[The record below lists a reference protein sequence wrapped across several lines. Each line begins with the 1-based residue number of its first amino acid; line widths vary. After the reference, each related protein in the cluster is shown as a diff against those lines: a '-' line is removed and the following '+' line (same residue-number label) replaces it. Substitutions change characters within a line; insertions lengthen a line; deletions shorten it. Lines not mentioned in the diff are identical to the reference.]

1 MSFIEFL
8 YQLDSWVWG
17 MPLIVAVMLLGAYY
31 MIRGKFFPFVH
42 FGHTWK
48 NTIFKKSDQTSAD
61 DSGKISP
68 FRAFCLALGG
78 AVGMAN
84 ISGVATS
91 IAVGGPGAIFWMW
104 VWAFFSMMV
113 KIVET
118 SLGLY
123 YRRKGPDGKYSGS
136 AMDYMERGIAG
147 EMGLKFGKP
156 LAILFAISLL
166 LMVLQGSG
174 AYTVGETMS
183 ATFGLNLMA
192 VVVVYILFI
201 VYLIFR
207 GENTIG
213 RVAEKIVPF
222 MCGVYLLGTVVIL
235 ILNAGNIPGMFA
247 DIFKGAFTG
256 TAAAGGFAGSAVA
269 TAIRQGVSRSVYSNE
284 AGNGTSPLIHGS
296 ANTVHPVRQGLWG
309 SVEVFCDTLIVCTCS
324 GLAILI
330 TNTWTSGESGATLGV
345 LAFTAAYGSFGKYF
359 LGIMTLL
366 FAFTTSTTWYLFY
379 RNILSYLLKKWPA
392 VLKAVHKA
400 FTVVFPLI
408 MVGNAALVYY
418 SDSDATLFWTIVSI
432 FTAFPLF
439 INAIALFVLRKKFW
453 TLLDDYKAR
462 YLSIGQVDPSFSVFA
477 EDDPEIIA
485 KINQNLGES

>member
-104 VWAFFSMMV
+104 VWAFFGMMV

-284 AGNGTSPLIHGS
+284 AGQRNLSADPRLRQHGPSRPAGTVGI
-296 ANTVHPVRQGLWG
+296 RR
-309 SVEVFCDTLIVCTCS
+309 
-324 GLAILI
+324 
-330 TNTWTSGESGATLGV
+330 GV
-345 LAFTAAYGSFGKYF
+345 LRYADRMHLLRAGPFDHQYLDLRRKRRDPGCFGLHRRIRQLWEILPWHHDASVCLHDLNDLVSLLPEHSQLSVKKMAGRPEGSTQSLYGRVPSDHGRQCGSRILFG
-359 LGIMTLL
+359 LRRNAVLDHRQHL
-366 FAFTTSTTWYLFY
+366 Y
-379 RNILSYLLKKWPA
+379 RVPA
-392 VLKAVHKA
+392 VH
-400 FTVVFPLI
+400 
-408 MVGNAALVYY
+408 
-418 SDSDATLFWTIVSI
+418 
-432 FTAFPLF
+432 
-439 INAIALFVLRKKFW
+439 
-453 TLLDDYKAR
+453 
-462 YLSIGQVDPSFSVFA
+462 
-477 EDDPEIIA
+477 
-485 KINQNLGES
+485 

>member
-1 MSFIEFL
+1 MSFIDFL
-8 YQLDSWVWG
+8 YHLDSWVWG
-17 MPLIVAVMLLGAYY
+17 MPLIVAVMILGAYY

-48 NTIFKKSDQTSAD
+48 NTILEKSDQTSAD

-104 VWAFFSMMV
+104 VWAFFGMIV

-136 AMDYMERGIAG
+136 AMDYMERGISG

-192 VVVVYILFI
+192 VDVVYVLFI

-207 GENTIG
+207 CENSIG

-235 ILNAGNIPGMFA
+235 ILNAGKIPGMFA

-296 ANTVHPVRQGLWG
+296 ATRPAGTVGSRRGVLRYAYRMHLLRSCHFDYQYLDLRRKRRDSGCFGLHRRLWQLWEIFSRHHDDSVCFHYLNNLVSLLPEHSQL
-309 SVEVFCDTLIVCTCS
+309 SVEKMAGSPEGCTQSLYGRVSSEHGQQCGS
-324 GLAILI
+324 RILFGLR
-330 TNTWTSGESGATLGV
+330 
-345 LAFTAAYGSFGKYF
+345 
-359 LGIMTLL
+359 
-366 FAFTTSTTWYLFY
+366 
-379 RNILSYLLKKWPA
+379 RNA
-392 VLKAVHKA
+392 VLDHRQHLYRVPSVH
-400 FTVVFPLI
+400 
-408 MVGNAALVYY
+408 
-418 SDSDATLFWTIVSI
+418 
-432 FTAFPLF
+432 
-439 INAIALFVLRKKFW
+439 
-453 TLLDDYKAR
+453 
-462 YLSIGQVDPSFSVFA
+462 
-477 EDDPEIIA
+477 
-485 KINQNLGES
+485 